1 MINLQLTREEANRL
15 EVYLLVTTR
24 FREGE
29 VEANEKLYKE
39 FKETPFFDEKTVNKF
54 KSNMEF
60 WQNNCTTMDALQK
73 RLQTFLASP
82 QQPGEEDNHNNG
94 Q

>member
-39 FKETPFFDEKTVNKF
+39 FKETPSFDEKTVKKF
-54 KSNMEF
+54 KSNAEF
-60 WQNNCTTMDALQK
+60 WQNQCTTMNDLQQ
-73 RLQTFLASP
+73 RLQTLLASP
-82 QQPGEEDNHNNG
+82 QQSGEEDNHDNG
-94 Q
+94 

>member
-29 VEANEKLYKE
+29 VEANQKLYKE
-39 FKETPFFDEKTVNKF
+39 FKETPSFDEKTVKKF
-54 KSNMEF
+54 KSNAEF
-60 WQNNCTTMDALQK
+60 WQNQCTTMDDLQQ
-73 RLQTFLASP
+73 RLQTLLSSP
-82 QQPGEEDNHNNG
+82 EQTGKEDTDEN

>member
-1 MINLQLTREEANRL
+1 MINLQLTREEAHTL

-29 VEANEKLYKE
+29 VEANQKLYKE
-39 FKETPFFDEKTVNKF
+39 FKETPFFDEKTVKKF
-54 KSNMEF
+54 KSNTEF
-60 WQNNCTTMDALQK
+60 WQNNCTTMDALQQ
-73 RLQTFLASP
+73 RLQKLLSSP
-82 QQPGEEDNHNNG
+82 QQTGKEENNEN

>member
-1 MINLQLTREEANRL
+1 MINFQLSREEANAL

-29 VEANEKLYKE
+29 VEANQKLYKE
-39 FKETPFFDEKTVNKF
+39 FKETPFFDETTVKKF

-60 WQNNCTTMDALQK
+60 WQNHCTTMDALQH
-73 RLQTFLASP
+73 RLQMLLSSP
-82 QQPGEEDNHNNG
+82 QQSGKDDNNEN
-94 Q
+94 

>member
-1 MINLQLTREEANRL
+1 MISFQLSREEAHTL

-29 VEANEKLYKE
+29 SEANQKLYKE
-39 FKETPFFDEKTVNKF
+39 FKETPFFDEASVNKF

-60 WQNNCTTMDALQK
+60 WQNNCATMDALQK
-73 RLQTFLASP
+73 RLQILLSSP
-82 QQPGEEDNHNNG
+82 QQVGEGDSNENR
-94 Q
+94 

>member
-1 MINLQLTREEANRL
+1 MINLQLSREEANRL

-39 FKETPFFDEKTVNKF
+39 FKETPFFDEASVKKF
-54 KSNMEF
+54 KSNLEF
-60 WQNNCTTMDALQK
+60 WQNQCTTMDALQQ
-73 RLQTFLASP
+73 RLQMLLSSP
-82 QQPGEEDNHNNG
+82 QTGKDENNEN

>member
-1 MINLQLTREEANRL
+1 MINLQLSREEANRL

-39 FKETPFFDEKTVNKF
+39 FKETPFFDESSVKKF
-54 KSNMEF
+54 KSNLEF
-60 WQNNCTTMDALQK
+60 WQNQCTTMDALQQ
-73 RLQTFLASP
+73 RLQTLLSAP
-82 QQPGEEDNHNNG
+82 QQDGKEENNEN
-94 Q
+94 

>member
-1 MINLQLTREEANRL
+1 MINFQLTREEANRL

-29 VEANEKLYKE
+29 VEANLKLYKE
-39 FKETPFFDEKTVNKF
+39 FKEVPFFNDKTVNKF

-60 WQNNCTTMDALQK
+60 WQNHCKTMDALQQ
-73 RLQTFLASP
+73 RLQILLSSP
-82 QQPGEEDNHNNG
+82 QQSGKDDNNEN
-94 Q
+94 

>member
-29 VEANEKLYKE
+29 VEANQKLYKE
-39 FKETPFFDEKTVNKF
+39 FKEAPSFDERTVKKF
-54 KSNMEF
+54 KSNAEF
-60 WQNNCTTMDALQK
+60 WQNQCTTMDALQQ
-73 RLQTFLASP
+73 RLQTLLTSP
-82 QQPGEEDNHNNG
+82 QQSGEEDNHDNG
-94 Q
+94 